1 MLQKSPESDLPNKG
15 QTMPDD
21 PVKCANF
28 KYLIS
33 RWCWQTSVGGHH
45 HRFTNPLGL
54 SFHIRCFEFAPGTR
68 FVGTP
73 TEDHTWFTGYGWA
86 IAHCASCHT
95 HLGWYFTESENPPQ
109 FFGLIKDRIADRT
122 NE

>member
-33 RWCWQTSVGGHH
+33 RWCGQTSVGGHH

-68 FVGTP
+68 FVVPRRRIIRGLQVMGGRLLIARLVIRTWGGTSQSQR
-73 TEDHTWFTGYGWA
+73 TRLSF
-86 IAHCASCHT
+86 
-95 HLGWYFTESENPPQ
+95 LG
-109 FFGLIKDRIADRT
+109 
-122 NE
+122 